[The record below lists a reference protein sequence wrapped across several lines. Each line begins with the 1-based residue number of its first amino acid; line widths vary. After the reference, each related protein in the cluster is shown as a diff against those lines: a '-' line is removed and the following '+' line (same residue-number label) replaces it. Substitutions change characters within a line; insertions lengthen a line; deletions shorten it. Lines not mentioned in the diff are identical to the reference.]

1 MRWREPMRSAATRT
15 LPIKPRVSSRPSL
28 VTAEDNRE
36 ILGESGLEGKAALV
50 LMARP
55 ACRQLFEQPDAV
67 SYLDLEGIQHKHTF
81 DFMMVEWS
89 GRRIAVAV
97 KPFAVAERRGLKSL
111 LGLIARQ
118 MDPAFATGVL
128 LLTDVELRPDRVQ
141 NGRLVNDARRLPDA
155 DVDRRFRAIVATLQG
170 STTIDCLI
178 RAAGLHGHDQAFYAA
193 ARAIGDGWLVPCRPG
208 LIVRGTPVRPG
219 PEGGRRP

>member
-67 SYLDLEGIQHKHTF
+67 AYRDFEGVNRKHTF
-81 DFMMVEWS
+81 DFLMVEWN

-97 KPFAVAERRGLKSL
+97 KPSVIAEKRGLKAL
-111 LGLIARQ
+111 LDHIAIQ
-118 MDPAFATGVL
+118 MDPGFASGVL

-141 NGRLVNDARRLPDA
+141 NGRLIHDARRLPDL
-155 DVDRRFRAIVATLQG
+155 DVDRRLRAVVATLQG

-178 RAAGLHGHDQAFYAA
+178 RAAGLEGHDQAFYAA
-193 ARAIGDGWLVPCRPG
+193 ARAIGDGWLVPCRTG
-208 LIVRGTPVRPG
+208 LIVRGTEVRPG